1 MKDTVTNN
9 NYILVKKIYNN
20 SKTPKNLM
28 YPTKNFK
35 QYYIQNNNTN
45 NTKKIIIKGKS
56 TKEIN
61 KNAIYE
67 LDPIESFSSQLENLN
82 NINLLEKDV
91 NNLYKWEH
99 LFNNFRPI
107 SCYTTINNKSND
119 NNNKENKNEEFKSP
133 ILLVDLPE
141 NQMNLFFGKKSH
153 ESSRNKKI
161 RYNLHNQE
169 KTKVSSYNSTNTDK
183 SNNVNH
189 NIRPMSMYSPR
200 VQNSCYYYSSVFSD
214 YYKED
219 FKSFCNKM
227 PILKAKLKIDS
238 DKLKK
243 EIDKHDKTTFKK
255 EKILNKLCS
264 KERILLDKQDLIIA
278 AKRKNPI
285 PLLKSIFK
293 QNYPGLEVINDNP
306 KMYYNTMKPYG
317 NDYGDVDYQQNDR
330 WKLSNEIIKM
340 RNKYKNK
347 NEDYK
352 IDLTN
357 SNNFEYIYK
366 KEKKAR
372 KLLLSYY
379 DVNDPSIAFFNNK
392 IKNENIININHVNN
406 NIINNNDNINNINNN
421 NINNNNIN
429 NNDNNNDNINNNEN
443 NNNINNNDKNK
454 SNNNDNNNINNNDK
468 NKSNNKSNIKKE
480 IINLKKTEKKIYIN
494 ERNKRLNID
503 NNITNKDLNENKKTE
518 SNNETTTDRQKIYL
532 KSKLSNEKS
541 EEKKIKV
548 NYKVNSDNNTS
559 ENINSP
565 TLNNLGVKDEKL
577 YSDYISSNC
586 FPLKT
591 SSDVGNTSYNKINKF
606 IREKKLLNKLKL
618 DYSLT
623 QSKTTRK
630 SGSKFNSS
638 LKSRNNKV
646 KDKKDELNLII
657 ASKKIKP
664 KKNFSLYKVAITD
677 EKSNNNVSKNYTH
690 WDKGG
695 NLLKTKPPEV
705 NYFCFNNYIET
716 IFNKDLINFKKNE
729 DNQYFYPMNAYNKL
743 AGKYY
748 FNDIETKNKN
758 NKSNNAIN
766 NLFDYSRDEKENDEI
781 DNEKKMEEKK
791 ENDEF
796 YSQINNSSQKN

>member
-1 MKDTVTNN
+1 M
-9 NYILVKKIYNN
+9 
-20 SKTPKNLM
+20 
-28 YPTKNFK
+28 
-35 QYYIQNNNTN
+35 
-45 NTKKIIIKGKS
+45 
-56 TKEIN
+56 
-61 KNAIYE
+61 
-67 LDPIESFSSQLENLN
+67 
-82 NINLLEKDV
+82 
-91 NNLYKWEH
+91 
-99 LFNNFRPI
+99 
-107 SCYTTINNKSND
+107 
-119 NNNKENKNEEFKSP
+119 
-133 ILLVDLPE
+133 
-141 NQMNLFFGKKSH
+141 
-153 ESSRNKKI
+153 
-161 RYNLHNQE
+161 
-169 KTKVSSYNSTNTDK
+169 
-183 SNNVNH
+183 
-189 NIRPMSMYSPR
+189 
-200 VQNSCYYYSSVFSD
+200 
-214 YYKED
+214 
-219 FKSFCNKM
+219 
-227 PILKAKLKIDS
+227 
-238 DKLKK
+238 
-243 EIDKHDKTTFKK
+243 
-255 EKILNKLCS
+255 
-264 KERILLDKQDLIIA
+264 
-278 AKRKNPI
+278 
-285 PLLKSIFK
+285 
-293 QNYPGLEVINDNP
+293 
-306 KMYYNTMKPYG
+306 
-317 NDYGDVDYQQNDR
+317 
-330 WKLSNEIIKM
+330 
-340 RNKYKNK
+340 
-347 NEDYK
+347 
-352 IDLTN
+352 
-357 SNNFEYIYK
+357 
-366 KEKKAR
+366 
-372 KLLLSYY
+372 
-379 DVNDPSIAFFNNK
+379 
-392 IKNENIININHVNN
+392 
-406 NIINNNDNINNINNN
+406 
-421 NINNNNIN
+421 
-429 NNDNNNDNINNNEN
+429 
-443 NNNINNNDKNK
+443 
-454 SNNNDNNNINNNDK
+454 
-468 NKSNNKSNIKKE
+468 
-480 IINLKKTEKKIYIN
+480 KKTEKKIYIN